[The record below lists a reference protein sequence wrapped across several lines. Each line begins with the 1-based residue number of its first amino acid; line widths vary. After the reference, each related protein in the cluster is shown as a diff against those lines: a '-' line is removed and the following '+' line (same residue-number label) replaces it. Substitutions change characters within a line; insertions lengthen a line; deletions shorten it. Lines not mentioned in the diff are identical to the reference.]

1 MIFCLTQ
8 QETRVR
14 EVSRMKRI
22 LSLSAALAFSLL
34 LGGLVV
40 PAFSPLL
47 AQEAAFDGP
56 ATIVTLDPKGKDELA
71 APVPATAVKVKVN
84 GKDAKVTSWN
94 AYGPNATQPNLQL
107 VLLIDDGARSS
118 LGLHLQEMQ
127 RFITQQLPTTE
138 VAVIYMRNG
147 TAAFT
152 GPFTTNHEQ
161 AAQALRLPISGGGA
175 GSSPYFALSDLMKR
189 WPAHTPGERREVVM
203 VTDGI
208 DRYNGLRYDPSNP
221 YINATIRDAIRN
233 QVVIYAIYFHNAGFA
248 DRTGAG
254 INSGQNYLTQMCAA
268 VGGDFFFQ
276 GFGNPVDFTP
286 YLDQINRKL
295 GNQYELRIEPPAGA
309 KNIVNLKVQVSA
321 PNTKTQAA
329 QQIFVGPGSG
339 Q

>member
-1 MIFCLTQ
+1 
-8 QETRVR
+8 
-14 EVSRMKRI
+14 MKRT
-22 LSLSAALAFSLL
+22 LSLSAALVFSLL
-34 LGGLVV
+34 LGGVTV
-40 PAFSPLL
+40 PALSPLL
-47 AQEAAFDGP
+47 AQEAAFNGP
-56 ATIVTLDPKGKDELA
+56 ATIVTLDPKGKGELA

-84 GKDAKVTSWN
+84 GKDAKVTSWS

-107 VLLIDDGARSS
+107 VLLIDDAARSS

-152 GPFTTNHEQ
+152 EPFTTNHEQ
-161 AAQALRLPISGGGA
+161 AAQALRLPVSGGAA

-189 WPAHTPGERREVVM
+189 WPAHNPGERREVVM

-276 GFGNPVDFTP
+276 GFGNPVDFAP

-295 GNQYELRIEPPAGA
+295 GNQYELRIQPPAGA

-321 PNTKTQAA
+321 PNIKTQAA